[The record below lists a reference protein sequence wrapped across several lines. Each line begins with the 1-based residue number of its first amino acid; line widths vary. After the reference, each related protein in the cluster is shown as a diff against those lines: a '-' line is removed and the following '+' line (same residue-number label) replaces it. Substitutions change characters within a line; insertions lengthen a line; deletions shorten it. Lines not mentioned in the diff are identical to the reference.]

1 LPIYPI
7 DSNTIREETAMVR
20 PVMTIEQLA
29 EYLQIGKRS
38 LYKLAREGKIPA
50 KKILNKWR
58 FDRHQI
64 DAWIRQQSGPKN

>member
-1 LPIYPI
+1 
-7 DSNTIREETAMVR
+7 MVR

-38 LYKLAREGKIPA
+38 LYKLAREGEIPA

-64 DAWIRQQSGPKN
+64 DAWIRQQGGPKN